1 MNVLEEFSKKTKRVI
16 GYDDLAKLYD
26 ENQHKI
32 YMTEADGIG
41 MHKLDETGF
50 ERWKSHLTSLHN
62 TKADSHET
70 ETYIKFAEAL
80 HAKMRYITFT
90 EYMQRIQL
98 ISQELMPLIASNEI
112 VFFVIA
118 GESDTSNTWCTLLFF
133 GELLK
138 LGLASHRNK
147 ICVIHDAERNELM
160 KFVTENKEKKTI
172 AVHFDD
178 MSYSGN
184 QLDASLPSSI
194 NAEKQPNF
202 SYYICISY
210 ITKFSRNRLLKKYQ
224 VLFFQNTEIVPDFE
238 ESVKDYY
245 RDQPDV
251 IDRIESI
258 CTRFYRGMENVKP
271 TLFQKIIP
279 FKRGHN
285 AFKCYYGSGQAAVY
299 FDHKIADYVS
309 VLSSLFSK
317 GDYPPNIDYDS
328 VLQSAVRDKNIPS
341 LHSGSL
347 ISSCNSAKTGS
358 ECYKTFYKRFNYTFN
373 GVELG
378 PGDVAIDEIIKIKSQ
393 AGGTRKS
400 LKKKTKS
407 RRKSKKRNNYRVRL
421 S

>member
-1 MNVLEEFSKKTKRVI
+1 MNVLAEFSKKTQRLI

-26 ENQHKI
+26 ENKHKI
-32 YMTEADGIG
+32 YMTEADGAG
-41 MHKLDETGF
+41 MHKPDEAGF
-50 ERWKSHLTSLHN
+50 ERWTSQLSSLHN

-98 ISQELMPLIASNEI
+98 ISQEVMPLIASNEI

-138 LGLASHRNK
+138 LGLASYRNK
-147 ICVIHDAERNELM
+147 ICVIHDAEANTLM
-160 KFVTENKEKKTI
+160 KFITENKERK
-172 AVHFDD
+172 AVALHFDD

-184 QLDASLPSSI
+184 QLDASVPTTI
-194 NAEKQPNF
+194 NTDELPNF

-210 ITKFSRNRLLKKYQ
+210 ITKFSRNRLLKYN
-224 VLFFQNTEIVPDFE
+224 VSFFQNTELVPDFE
-238 ESVKDYY
+238 ESVNDYY

-251 IDRIESI
+251 IDRIKSV
-258 CTRFYRGMENVKP
+258 CTRFYKGMDNLKP
-271 TLFQKIIP
+271 ALFQKIIP

-328 VLQSAVRDKNIPS
+328 VLQSVERDKSIPS
-341 LHSGSL
+341 LRSGSL
-347 ISSCNSAKTGS
+347 ISSCNSAETEF

-373 GVELG
+373 GVK
-378 PGDVAIDEIIKIKSQ
+378 VAPSKVVIDEIIKIKSQ

-400 LKKKTKS
+400 LNKKTKS
-407 RRKSKKRNNYRVRL
+407 GRKSKRRNNYRLRR